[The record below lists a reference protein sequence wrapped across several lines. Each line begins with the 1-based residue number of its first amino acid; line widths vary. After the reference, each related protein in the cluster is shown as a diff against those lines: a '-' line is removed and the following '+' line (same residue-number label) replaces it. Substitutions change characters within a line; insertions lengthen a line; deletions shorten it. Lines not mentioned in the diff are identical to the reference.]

1 MSARLIVFICTMMG
15 AYTFCIGAFPV
26 LLPEVDRAFDF
37 SDRQLGAIAG
47 AFGFARMVTDIPA
60 GLLVTHHPRRAL
72 IGGPVFMLLGVLTI
86 SGARGFAWLVVG
98 QALLSIGYTLS
109 NLASVT
115 VILRLR
121 AASGLAST
129 LNVYEFSAMIAIL
142 GAVTLIGLL
151 PAALPWN
158 IVFLIGCT
166 PLLVGVVALQGVLRD
181 LEPTPARPW
190 FARVQAEASPARS
203 GNVMLV
209 TLAFGVGAAVAVTY
223 GTVASFL
230 IPLRGSRD
238 FGLDRAG
245 IAQLF
250 MLAQVCDIV
259 ALLPL
264 GGLADRRGAPRV
276 LAAVIVT
283 LAAAVGLI
291 AFGAMPHA
299 IVGCVLFGLGMSGW
313 MLPLG
318 LLRSATPA
326 SQISWRTAL
335 YRVWVDGGM
344 FIGPFLSGL
353 LAVTHPGLLPGILV
367 IALMVLA
374 SVLFVARRAWGPT

>member
-1 MSARLIVFICTMMG
+1 V
-15 AYTFCIGAFPV
+15 
-26 LLPEVDRAFDF
+26 
-37 SDRQLGAIAG
+37 
-47 AFGFARMVTDIPA
+47 
-60 GLLVTHHPRRAL
+60 H
-72 IGGPVFMLLGVLTI
+72 
-86 SGARGFAWLVVG
+86 
-98 QALLSIGYTLS
+98 
-109 NLASVT
+109 
-115 VILRLR
+115 
-121 AASGLAST
+121 AASSNNPLA
-129 LNVYEFSAMIAIL
+129 
-142 GAVTLIGLL
+142 
-151 PAALPWN
+151 
-158 IVFLIGCT
+158 
-166 PLLVGVVALQGVLRD
+166 LV
-181 LEPTPARPW
+181 
-190 FARVQAEASPARS
+190 
-203 GNVMLV
+203 
-209 TLAFGVGAAVAVTY
+209 GVGAAVAVTY

-276 LAAVIVT
+276 LAAVLVT

>member
-47 AFGFARMVTDIPA
+47 AFGFARMVADIPA

-72 IGGPVFMLLGVLTI
+72 IGGPVFMLLGVLAV

-98 QALLSIGYTLS
+98 QALLSIGYTLT

-115 VILRLR
+115 VILRSR
-121 AASGLAST
+121 AASRLAST

-158 IVFLIGCT
+158 VAFLIGCA
-166 PLLVGVVALQGVLRD
+166 PLLIGVVALQGVLRH

-190 FARVQAEASPARS
+190 FARVQAEASPARG
-203 GNVMLV
+203 GNAMLV

-276 LAAVIVT
+276 LAAVLVT
-283 LAAAVGLI
+283 LAAAVALI

-299 IVGCVLFGLGMSGW
+299 IAGCVLFGLGMSGW

-326 SQISWRTAL
+326 SRISWRTAL
-335 YRVWVDGGM
+335 YRVCVDGGM
-344 FIGPFLSGL
+344 FVGPFLSGI
-353 LAVTHPGLLPGILV
+353 LAATYPGLLPGMLV

-374 SVLFVARRAWGPT
+374 SVLFVARRAWGPA